1 MFLFSLIDFNLTPL
15 EIAGNILT
23 FIGMVLFLTSSF
35 CRKKKNILLFQTGN
49 HSISSIGEIFLGQIS
64 GAIQDGISIIRNIF
78 FLLNK
83 NNKVWNIIFIVSAA
97 VLGTVFNIVFQL
109 DEPVLIAI
117 GFLPVIAS
125 LQYSIVV
132 LFPNIKVPYIKAS
145 MAFSSI
151 CWLIYGLFLKNY
163 SMAIFNAAIFI
174 VSIGSI
180 LQYMIHKKKGIEVKE
195 NIVED
200 NQQSNE
206 EV

>member
-1 MFLFSLIDFNLTPL
+1 MLLFTLIDFNLTPL

-49 HSISSIGEIFLGQIS
+49 HFLSSIGEIFLGQIS
-64 GAIQDGISIIRNIF
+64 GAIQDVISIVRNIF
-78 FLLNK
+78 ILLNK
-83 NNKVWNIIFIVSAA
+83 NNKIWNIIFIASAA
-97 VLGTVFNIVFQL
+97 ILGIVFNIVFQL
-109 DEPVLIAI
+109 DDPVLIAI

-125 LQYSIVV
+125 FQYSIVV
-132 LFPNIKVPYIKAS
+132 LLPNIKVPYIKAS

-163 SMAIFNAAIFI
+163 AMAIFNAAIFI

-180 LQYMIHKKKGIEVKE
+180 LQYFVHKKKGNMEEEQALEENQNPIEE
-195 NIVED
+195 
-200 NQQSNE
+200 
-206 EV
+206 